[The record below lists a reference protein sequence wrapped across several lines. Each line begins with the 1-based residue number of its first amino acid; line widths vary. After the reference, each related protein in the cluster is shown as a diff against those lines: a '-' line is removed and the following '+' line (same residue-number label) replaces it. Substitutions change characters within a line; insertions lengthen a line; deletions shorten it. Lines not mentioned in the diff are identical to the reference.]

1 MLQITMELPKEGAIN
16 SRQICLT
23 LRSLPRLGG
32 LLQLVD
38 VNFEMPE
45 WKESKYQRF
54 YSGKMSIIYPQ
65 QTFQSKDPIC
75 FQVPTVQVSSSGRI
89 IPLKGPVNNLP
100 SFHRQHLD
108 SEHCTDIVNRP
119 ACQTMMVH
127 RDTSFSR
134 VIYIFMINLTTF
146 RPSFFILLLFCS
158 SWGKMIYVFHELRS
172 FQYEFQAEQKSSWI
186 IRCRCTTRLKMETQA
201 LP

>member
-1 MLQITMELPKEGAIN
+1 MTA
-16 SRQICLT
+16 
-23 LRSLPRLGG
+23 RSLPRLGG

-38 VNFEMPE
+38 VNFEMPCQNE
-45 WKESKYQRF
+45 RVKVSKNL
-54 YSGKMSIIYPQ
+54 Q
-65 QTFQSKDPIC
+65 QTFQSKDPISGC
-75 FQVPTVQVSSSGRI
+75 FQVPTVSVMLAGGQVSSSGRI

-108 SEHCTDIVNRP
+108 SEHCTDIANRP
-119 ACQTMMVH
+119 ACQTMMHMVH

-158 SWGKMIYVFHELRS
+158 S
-172 FQYEFQAEQKSSWI
+172 
-186 IRCRCTTRLKMETQA
+186 
-201 LP
+201 